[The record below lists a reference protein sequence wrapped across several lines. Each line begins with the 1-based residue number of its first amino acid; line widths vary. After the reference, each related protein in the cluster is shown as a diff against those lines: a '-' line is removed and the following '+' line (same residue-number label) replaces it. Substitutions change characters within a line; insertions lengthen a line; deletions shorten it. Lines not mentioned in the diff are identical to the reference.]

1 MPLKFVR
8 IEPKNEEEYQRF
20 LADEKDSSWFSE
32 HYDEIKEDYKGKY
45 VAVVNEELFVGETAE
60 EADRQARHKYPDRE
74 PFVDYIP
81 YKRKVLVL

>member
-20 LADEKDSSWFSE
+20 LADERDSSWFSE
-32 HYDEIKEDYKGKY
+32 HYDEIKENYKGKY
-45 VAVVNEELFVGETAE
+45 IAVVNEELFVGETVE
-60 EADRQARHKYPDRE
+60 EVERQAREKYPSRE
-74 PFVDYIP
+74 PLVDYIP